1 MSITFQ
7 DLYAVQEPA
16 EWMRQFFQGFEL
28 DSRKVKLGQIFIALT
43 SLSQPEKPQNMPR
56 KPCH

>member
-28 DSRKVKLGQIFIALT
+28 TAAKLNWGKFL
-43 SLSQPEKPQNMPR
+43 LP
-56 KPCH
+56 

>member
-16 EWMRQFFQGFEL
+16 EWMRQSFQGFEL
-28 DSRKVKLGQIFIALT
+28 DSRKVKLGQILCPDQLVST
-43 SLSQPEKPQNMPR
+43 
-56 KPCH
+56 